1 MEAEQPRSIVAYVQ
15 YLHSISAK
23 YVNRLD
29 EAPGRKIWH
38 QYWDTRIQLH
48 RSLLARLKYV
58 HTNPVKHGIVRN
70 AELYEWCSAAWFAR
84 TVDRSFLKTVM
95 EFPFKNVAIPDEYDL
110 S

>member
-1 MEAEQPRSIVAYVQ
+1 VA

-38 QYWDTRIQLH
+38 QYWDTRIPLH

-58 HTNPVKHGIVRN
+58 HTNPN
-70 AELYEWCSAAWFAR
+70 
-84 TVDRSFLKTVM
+84 RSFLKTVM